1 MMLLIRLFNFVLDN
15 KVREPTWQCSKSLIN
30 SLLLVQILLYP
41 LAFFLCYLSLG
52 LLHKVAASIMAT
64 LTGLIWPPA
73 HIFLNSSAGFVWR
86 LADWLSWV
94 DALGRSMV
102 CDMAANYCRRYQLL
116 CDRQVSTFAF
126 DFPSFV
132 I

>member
-1 MMLLIRLFNFVLDN
+1 
-15 KVREPTWQCSKSLIN
+15 
-30 SLLLVQILLYP
+30 
-41 LAFFLCYLSLG
+41 
-52 LLHKVAASIMAT
+52 MAT
-64 LTGLIWPPA
+64 LTGLIWPPT

-126 DFPSFV
+126 DPSVLCDLIPITFFQCSFV
-132 I
+132 DRTMEHARTGRCF